1 MWKEHVMATKDPLD
15 GIEPSSNAGGRPP
28 ALKPEHIAV
37 LHDIVAER
45 AQASLQ
51 EIADELHRRCG
62 LHVCDATIR
71 RALRAQGIVRLKPVR
86 RAHAERAAGAKRY
99 GYTAA
104 HRREDISP
112 YSTNLTDAEWELVA
126 DLFERIPGQR
136 GTPVH
141 YSRRDLLNACSY
153 VLRTGCAWR
162 LLPET
167 FPPWQ
172 AVYKAFSRWVSAG
185 VFEQMQDRL
194 REQWRARMGRAS
206 TPSAAVIDA
215 QSTRASPQGGESGF
229 DAGKKVKGRKRNLV
243 VDTMGL
249 LIAVTVTAASVQDRD
264 AAAAVVAQACVKS
277 PRLEKLYTDGA
288 YGGKCAREIEQAHH
302 IRVEVIRRP
311 GSSTIGTLYDP
322 ETAPTPTADIGSGFT
337 ILPKRWVVE
346 RTHAWTERWR
356 RTVMHHDRKLAVS
369 AAWVWLAEARMLL
382 SRLAYQG

>member
-1 MWKEHVMATKDPLD
+1 MATKHPLD
-15 GIEPSSNAGGRPP
+15 GTEPSSNAGGRPP

-37 LHDIVAER
+37 LHDIVMER

-62 LHVCDATIR
+62 LRVCDATIR
-71 RALRAQGIVRLKPVR
+71 RALRSQGIVRLKPVH
-86 RAHAERAAGAKRY
+86 RAHGERAEGAKRY
-99 GYTAA
+99 GYTSA

-141 YSRRDLLNACSY
+141 YSRRDLVNACSY

-172 AVYKAFSRWVSAG
+172 AVYKAFSRWVGAG

-264 AAAAVVAQACVKS
+264 AAAAVVAQACLKS

-288 YGGKCAREIEQAHH
+288 YGGKCAHDIEQAHH
-302 IRVEVIRRP
+302 IRIEVVRHP
-311 GSSTIGTLYDP
+311 GNSTIGTLHDP
-322 ETAPTPTADIGSGFT
+322 KTAPEPTAVINSGFT
-337 ILPKRWVVE
+337 IVPKRWVVE

-382 SRLAYQG
+382 SRLAYKG

>member
-1 MWKEHVMATKDPLD
+1 MATRDPLD
-15 GIEPSSNAGGRPP
+15 GPEPSSNVGGRPP
-28 ALKPEHIAV
+28 TLKPEHIAV
-37 LHDIVAER
+37 LHDIVKER

-51 EIADELHRRCG
+51 EIADELDHRCG
-62 LHVCDATIR
+62 LRVCDATIR

-86 RAHAERAAGAKRY
+86 RACTERAEGAKRY

-126 DLFERIPGQR
+126 DLFERVPGQR

-141 YSRRDLLNACSY
+141 YSRRDLVNACSY

-172 AVYKAFSRWVSAG
+172 AVYKAFSRWVCAG

-206 TPSAAVIDA
+206 TPSVAVIDA

-264 AAAAVVAQACVKS
+264 AAAAVIAQACAKS

-288 YGGKCAREIEQAHH
+288 YSGKCAHEIEQAHH
-302 IRVEVIRRP
+302 IRVEVVRHP
-311 GSSTIGTLYDP
+311 ANGTTGTLHDP
-322 ETAPTPTADIGSGFT
+322 AKAVEPAAVINAGFMV
-337 ILPKRWVVE
+337 LPKRWVVE

>member
-1 MWKEHVMATKDPLD
+1 MATKRSLD
-15 GIEPSSNAGGRPP
+15 GSAPSVHPGGRPP

-37 LHDIVAER
+37 LHDIVTER

-51 EIADELHRRCG
+51 EIADELYRRCDVR
-62 LHVCDATIR
+62 VCEATIR

-86 RAHAERAAGAKRY
+86 RAYAATASKGPKRY

-104 HRREDISP
+104 HRRKDVSP
-112 YSTNLTDAEWELVA
+112 YSTNLTDAEWDLVA
-126 DLFERIPGQR
+126 DLFERSPGQR
-136 GTPVH
+136 GTPAH
-141 YSRRDLLNACSY
+141 YSRRELVNACSY

-172 AVYKAFSRWVSAG
+172 AVYKAFARWVDAG

-194 REQWRARMGRAS
+194 REQWRARMGRSS
-206 TPSAAVIDA
+206 TPTAAVIDA
-215 QSTRASPQGGESGF
+215 QSNRASPQGGDSGF
-229 DAGKKVKGRKRNLV
+229 DAAKKVKGRKRNLV

-249 LIAVTVTAASVQDRD
+249 LIALTVTAASVQDRD
-264 AAAAVVAQACVKS
+264 AAAAVVAQACTKV
-277 PRLEKLYTDGA
+277 PGLEKLYTDGA
-288 YGGKCAREIEQAHH
+288 YGGKCARDIEQLHH
-302 IRVEVIRRP
+302 IRIEVVRRP
-311 GSSTIGTLYDP
+311 GNGTTGTLHTP
-322 ETAPTPTADIGSGFT
+322 KQTSEPTAEIKAGFVV
-337 ILPKRWVVE
+337 LPKRWVVE

-382 SRLAYQG
+382 NRLASQV

>member
-1 MWKEHVMATKDPLD
+1 MATRDPLD
-15 GIEPSSNAGGRPP
+15 GTEPSSNVGGRPP

-37 LHDIVAER
+37 LHEIVTER
-45 AQASLQ
+45 AQASLK
-51 EIADELHRRCG
+51 EIADELYRRCG
-62 LHVCDATIR
+62 LRVCDATIR
-71 RALRAQGIVRLKPVR
+71 RTLRAQGIVRLKPVR
-86 RAHAERAAGAKRY
+86 RAYVERAEGAKRY

-104 HRREDISP
+104 HRRDDISP
-112 YSTNLTDAEWELVA
+112 YSTNLTDTEWELVA

-141 YSRRDLLNACSY
+141 YSRRDLVNACSY

-172 AVYKAFSRWVSAG
+172 AVYKAFSRWVGAG

-229 DAGKKVKGRKRNLV
+229 DVGKKVKGRKRNLV

-264 AAAAVVAQACVKS
+264 AAAAVVAQACAKS

-288 YGGKCAREIEQAHH
+288 YGGKCAHDIEQAHH
-302 IRVEVIRRP
+302 IRVEVVRRP
-311 GSSTIGTLYDP
+311 GNSTIGTLHDP
-322 ETAPTPTADIGSGFT
+322 KTAPEPAAVINAGFMV
-337 ILPKRWVVE
+337 LPMRWVVE

-382 SRLAYQG
+382 NRLAYQS